1 MQKNNKINE
10 ERMMKLKSLYLLAA
24 LSFCSA
30 SALATE
36 YVYRDLMAN
45 TLASPVCAAESD
57 ATAEASKPFN
67 LSKYSKRFCQSQ
79 GYGWHVEAIKDHGKS
94 ICTDCSTDDKSG
106 KKQCHLEDVVVT
118 CKRIKPGSVGMLP
131 GKS

>member
-1 MQKNNKINE
+1 
-10 ERMMKLKSLYLLAA
+10 MKFKSLYLLAA
-24 LSFCSA
+24 LCFFSA
-30 SALATE
+30 SSMATE

-45 TLASPVCAAESD
+45 TLPSPVCASETQAV
-57 ATAEASKPFN
+57 AEASKSFN
-67 LSKYSKRFCQSQ
+67 VSKYSKRFCQSQ
-79 GYGWHVEAIKDHGKS
+79 GYGWHVEAIKDNGKPV
-94 ICTDCSTDDKSG
+94 CTDCSTDSKSG